1 LWNGA
6 GAARGAY
13 DISLSRNRIL
23 IKLLYDLNPGN
34 ARDGLPDDW
43 PSAVWDRD

>member
-23 IKLLYDLNPGN
+23 IKVLYDLNPGN
-34 ARDGLPDDW
+34 SRDVLPDDW
-43 PSAVWDRD
+43 RIRGLA